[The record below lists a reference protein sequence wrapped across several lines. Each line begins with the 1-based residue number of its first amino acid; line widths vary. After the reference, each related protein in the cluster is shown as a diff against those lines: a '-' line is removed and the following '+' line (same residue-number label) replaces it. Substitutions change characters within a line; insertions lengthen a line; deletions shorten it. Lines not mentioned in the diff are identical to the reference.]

1 MEIIDIQKALK
12 KQGYKPGAL
21 NGAWGRQSIN
31 ALKAF
36 QQAHGLK
43 VDGVLDAETVGALDA
58 GGATSSASTLE
69 ATSSTLPPAPTLPLV
84 WYEEA
89 RRQLGT
95 REKPGPASNPKI
107 IQWAGQLG
115 IRYKGDDIPW
125 CGLFAAHCV
134 GSTLPEEPLPTN
146 PLGARNW
153 AKFGSKCKP
162 MIRVYPGF
170 LARIEKRKSWACGL
184 LSRRGRPGFS
194 CSRRKPVGPSQRRA
208 RCQESPLG
216 RASACYCSAPGD
228 WSCEAQQIW
237 RSVEQRGLNVSLQ

>member
-21 NGAWGRQSIN
+21 NGAWGRRSIN

-58 GGATSSASTLE
+58 GGATSSARTLE
-69 ATSSTLPPAPTLPLV
+69 ATSSTLPPASTLPLV

-162 MIRVYPGF
+162 MLGSILVFWRGSKNGSLGHVGFYHGEDDQAFHVLGGNQSDQVSVARVAKNRLLDARQPATAPP
-170 LARIEKRKSWACGL
+170 LATGPVRRNKSGGL
-184 LSRRGRPGFS
+184 SS
-194 CSRRKPVGPSQRRA
+194 N
-208 RCQESPLG
+208 
-216 RASACYCSAPGD
+216 
-228 WSCEAQQIW
+228 EA
-237 RSVEQRGLNVSLQ
+237 